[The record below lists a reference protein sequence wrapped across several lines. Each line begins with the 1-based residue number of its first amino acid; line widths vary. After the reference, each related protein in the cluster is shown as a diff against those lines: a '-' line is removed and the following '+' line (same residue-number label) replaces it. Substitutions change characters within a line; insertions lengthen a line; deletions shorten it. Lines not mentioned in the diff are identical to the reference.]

1 MASDEIPING
11 FFEFCHFSQ
20 ALYFQTQRVS
30 FSKKFLVIR
39 FRKTRLLVMNLP
51 NIITMSRIPMI
62 FVIGGLLYA
71 SFPGAKTLVFILYV
85 IAGVT
90 DWLDGYL
97 ARKRHQTSDFGKLMD
112 ALNDKIFTVCIF
124 ILLVGKN
131 LIPTWGIFCILLII
145 CREFFITGLRM
156 MMAKTGVVMAAEKL
170 GKIKTVLQIVVLGS
184 FFLIEMLRV
193 DAASWWPPTG
203 CVILT
208 MINNVNFVLTTLL
221 TTYSGFNYL
230 RKYRKYLLN

>member
-1 MASDEIPING
+1 
-11 FFEFCHFSQ
+11 
-20 ALYFQTQRVS
+20 
-30 FSKKFLVIR
+30 
-39 FRKTRLLVMNLP
+39 MNLP
-51 NIITMSRIPMI
+51 NVITMSRIPMI

-71 SFPGAKTLVFILYV
+71 SFPGAKTLAFVLYV
-85 IAGVT
+85 IAGIT

-97 ARKRHQTSDFGKLMD
+97 ARKCHQTSDFGKLMD

-131 LIPTWGIFCILLII
+131 LIPMWGIFCILLII

-156 MMAKTGVVMAAEKL
+156 MMAKTGVVMAAERL

-184 FFLIEMLRV
+184 FFLIEMLRI
-193 DAASWWPPTG
+193 DAASWWPPAG

-208 MINNVNFVLTTLL
+208 MINNVNFVLTTIL
-221 TTYSGFNYL
+221 TTYSGFKYL